1 MSAVNETL
9 VYKAHPDGG
18 WFVRLFEG
26 RKVVFAVTA
35 LIIGWLVFVPL
46 AALLYTAFTEDT
58 GFGPGP
64 ASLQNFVTAYSDP
77 HILQLYWNSFVFGIG
92 SAIVTFLLGAA
103 VAWTVERT
111 NAPGRELFH
120 SLALISFAI
129 PGLLT
134 TMAWTLTLSPKI
146 GWVNTMF
153 QSLTG
158 TQFALNIYSMG
169 GMIWVLSSHYF
180 PLAYLLMGPA
190 FRALDVRMEEASE
203 MAGANTRQ
211 TFARVTIPLLRP
223 AILSTLLLLFIRAI
237 ESFEVPRIIGS
248 PARIAVFTTDVHR
261 AATSAPPEFG
271 LASALSLSLLV
282 VCVIA
287 VYYYRRVTRNAEAF
301 ATITGKGYKPVPV
314 QLGAWRW
321 PVAFMIGV
329 MFFIALGLPL
339 ITLIWQSFYKT
350 LATPFA
356 TATTA
361 ATLENYQFILGY
373 PIFSHAVR
381 TSVLLGVMAASV
393 VVLLTCVAAWIVH
406 RGRSR
411 WGWILDALA
420 FSPIAVPGIIVGASV
435 LFAYLMIPIG
445 AYNTIWIILI
455 AYATIYLPYGM
466 RFATSGITQIHKEL
480 DEAAEMSGAGTWQM
494 FRRVLM
500 PLLAPVMVSAWLYI
514 FVLAVRELSSSI
526 FLIGPG
532 THVLGTI
539 SLTMWE
545 EGGSYGAVCALGIVQ
560 IIPLVIIVAFLRW
573 LEKRVSLDRG

>member
-1 MSAVNETL
+1 MSVQTASGPLTRLHSGSVF
-9 VYKAHPDGG
+9 A
-18 WFVRLFEG
+18 RLFET
-26 RKVVFAVTA
+26 RRIVFAVVA
-35 LIIGWLVFVPL
+35 IIIGWLVFVPL

-58 GFGPGP
+58 GFGPG
-64 ASLQNFVTAYSDP
+64 AATLDNFVRAYNDP
-77 HILQLYWNSFVFGIG
+77 VIFELYWNSFVFGVG
-92 SAIVTFLLGAA
+92 SAILTFLLGAA
-103 VAWTVERT
+103 VAWAVERT
-111 NAPGRELFH
+111 NAPGREVFH
-120 SLALISFAI
+120 ALALISFAI

-146 GWVNTMF
+146 GWVNTLI
-153 QSLTG
+153 QNLTG
-158 TQFALNIYSMG
+158 TSFAFNIYSMG

-203 MAGANTRQ
+203 MAGANVRQ
-211 TFARVTIPLLRP
+211 TFFRVTIPLLRP
-223 AILSTLLLLFIRAI
+223 AILSTMLLLFIRAI

-248 PARIAVFTTDVHR
+248 PARIHVFTTDVHR

-287 VYYYRRVTRNAEAF
+287 VYFYRRVTQNAEAF

-314 QLGAWRW
+314 NLGKWRW
-321 PVAFMIGV
+321 VVTGLISL

-356 TATTA
+356 ATATA
-361 ATLENYQFILGY
+361 ATLDNYHYILGY
-373 PIFSHAVR
+373 PVFANAVR
-381 TSVLLGVMAASV
+381 TSILLGMMAATC
-393 VVLLTCVAAWIVH
+393 VVLLTFVAAWIVQ
-406 RGRSR
+406 RGRSP
-411 WGWILDALA
+411 WGWVIDALA

-480 DEAAEMSGAGTWQM
+480 DEAAEMAGAGTWQL
-494 FRRVLM
+494 FRRVLL
-500 PLLAPVMVSAWLYI
+500 PLIAPVMVSAWLYI

-539 SLTMWE
+539 SLSMWE
-545 EGGSYGAVCALGIVQ
+545 EGGSYGAVCALGMVQ
-560 IIPLVIIVAFLRW
+560 IIPLVVIVTFLRW
-573 LEKRVSLDRG
+573 LEKRVSLDRR